1 MSNFALRPINE
12 KIIYKLLQKQKAFS
26 RQSTTSAGSPVDDY
40 GLVQFFNR
48 STWAHLI
55 SLNVVSS
62 KKDPTERIA
71 IIGAGEFNEEQ
82 GGANKPLF
90 MRSFEDIYRPTLE
103 KEGAN
108 FYKPISGIKSISTR
122 FEGTLRSR
130 REATV
135 EFTIFSLDDLD
146 RLSPH
151 FFRVGAEVLIEFGWH
166 SKHSKGADNS
176 YVFQGSLGN
185 MIIDSYHQSGIDAI
199 KEKPRAIKLLKE
211 NTSGAYEEEVL
222 TYGGDYDYLLG
233 QISDFEYS
241 LRDDGGFDCTIKV
254 VTVGMSLLDS
264 KINRELSPTRSSF
277 NTELPPDV
285 AATEFYQVMEH
296 LPEVLAYSVI
306 ENYNKNGNKLNKL
319 NKLEVVDAS
328 DLPTSFSTIDVSPQ
342 AIDKYINLPTYDDFA
357 KLITRYGF
365 NYDGAPKDYMN
376 KVTTQESRLDLNNI
390 GMDPVSIDFKYTEY
404 GPMGIDERWVYPIYE
419 YEMLNQDKMV
429 YPHPDYWEW
438 AKYGGHGFVLPEGMA
453 IHRDTNLYKA
463 KDVYTAFSMQQTL
476 DAARKINRELD
487 LYIGKL
493 SVMHHLH
500 TSWFGEGYVKGG
512 YKTSTVEDRIEV
524 LKDLDINF
532 MVGEILYDAFGP
544 TYWREWQDVTEEEKE
559 EYYNPTSDTAQD
571 EVTIS
576 PPSEFIEQNSDPNGY
591 AAFFG
596 KDDGGDT
603 LRGQQG
609 TGFKTEYRARDGV
622 AVTKKIPGVL
632 GHDTKGITIFVTY
645 AQGST
650 VQIFTGLNW
659 EGDFK
664 EFNEGI
670 KSFPAGAF
678 TDFEDTNFGTGAA
691 DNEFLEKVDDKNPP
705 KTWVRWG
712 WFEDN
717 ILTKYLGIISKDDI
731 LGKDIPISVFKSI
744 ERKFIGDVAAVAT
757 DVTGESEI
765 KVYESNKITLPSGLN
780 STDVNQILI
789 PDRVHT
795 LGKVKEGIS
804 ESGKFNFYGA
814 LGQFLDSNVGETIAP
829 VEVVSDNK
837 DTEDNLKVGYLRNV
851 FIEVNELKNCFGNI
865 GNLKEGIDNLIGLFK
880 NNFGMVHNLEVQA
893 GNSDPGVIGLQDKN
907 LIINKDIWNVPQKN
921 IRELLDGL
929 GDEKSLKD
937 ISKLINVY
945 EFPSWEKES
954 IVKKQDLKVSI
965 PNSMAITALF
975 AGKENNLELGTYDKN
990 KGSLQAQKLSKFLKL
1005 DETGDPLP
1013 NKSLGKV
1020 FNLLPYAQSTQL
1032 MLSGNGEFEYGMNVQ
1047 QTSDIFYNFINAS
1060 YKRAFSGKPVEALDY
1075 DAPVIE
1081 LEVMEPEAP
1090 MDVNMYKTSRL
1101 GTDGTMYHTDGTLK
1115 TSGNSVIDYLKLQEY
1130 ELEYDVNKSVHV
1142 NFSALNGL
1150 MDLSLTIDGTA
1161 GIFPGNSFI
1170 STYLPKAW
1178 QKRTSG
1184 AAIGQYPII
1193 FQVVDVSHEVS
1204 PEGWSTDIKGMPRF
1218 NPEAFPY
1225 TLTDTEKSNLVN
1237 ENSSQDSIPEN
1248 TYGIANYR
1256 NFFNLNATATH
1267 HILTNVLRGI
1277 NTSLLSS
1284 DEGYIIGDRSVGALK
1299 DIFFPGDRDEIGAKY
1314 QIRAHNLDQFGGY
1327 GYKYADFTDI
1337 WNEWQD
1343 KLTWDYHNPLIPEVP
1358 REYAGGNY
1366 GEVEQAIGYEGNK
1379 TIYIPGSDGV
1389 INTHM
1394 DAMIFLQMSII
1405 IAGLSYYGSTPTGL
1419 THRDRRLNEPW
1430 KRGAPYCWYNKM
1442 LADNNFKASKERPSS
1457 LTVNGISRVTKTE
1470 PDIKEAPFG
1479 SRLEYFK
1486 LNDFKEGVDP
1496 IWNLEAQHPQDVEI
1510 PVRIR
1515 FGDSYGV
1522 HTQAGG
1528 HQPGG
1533 SQMTIG
1539 PIRAGILGNLTLSTG
1554 RATDLDYKIT
1564 IDYWTQVFLTIIR
1577 NEFGAK
1583 TWREFDNIIKNQFED
1598 TDFTSMVEGDAERVG
1613 VVNTKNIFEYAL
1625 KCRYLISNP
1634 T

>member
-26 RQSTTSAGSPVDDY
+26 RQSTTSAGSPVDDA

-71 IIGAGEFNEEQ
+71 IIGAGEFNEEP

-130 REATV
+130 REASV

-151 FFRVGAEVLIEFGWH
+151 FFRVGAEVLVEFGWH
-166 SKHSKGADNS
+166 SKHSKGANS
-176 YVFQGSLGN
+176 SYMFQGSLGN
-185 MIIDSYHQSGIDAI
+185 MIIDTYHQENVKSI
-199 KEKPRAIKLLKE
+199 KNKPRAIKLLKE
-211 NTSGAYEEEVL
+211 NTSDVYEEEVL
-222 TYGGDYDYLLG
+222 TYGGDYDYVLG

-264 KINRELSPTRSSF
+264 KINREQSPTRSSF

-285 AATEFYQVMEH
+285 ASTEFYQVMEH
-296 LPEVLAYSVI
+296 LPEVLTYSVI
-306 ENYNKNGNKLNKL
+306 ENYNKNGNKLGNAL
-319 NKLEVVDAS
+319 GSLTSNTSADAKRAQ
-328 DLPTSFSTIDVSPQ
+328 DG
-342 AIDKYINLPTYDDFA
+342 LPTYIDFV
-357 KLITRYGF
+357 KLITKYGF
-365 NYDGAPKDYMN
+365 KYDGNPDDYEN
-376 KVTTQESRLDLNNI
+376 KVTAEESRLDLTYTEVEL
-390 GMDPVSIDFKYTEY
+390 DPVPRDFKYTEY
-404 GPMGIDERWVYPIYE
+404 GPLGIDERWVYPIYAGE
-419 YEMLNQDKMV
+419 ILNTDEMV
-429 YPHPDYWEW
+429 YPNTDYWEW
-438 AKYGGHGFVLPEGMA
+438 GLIGHGFVLPQGTSVDSEVV
-453 IHRDTNLYKA
+453 NLYKA
-463 KDVYTAFSMQQTL
+463 KGYLLDSSRQKTI
-476 DAARKINRELD
+476 DAARKINKMLD
-487 LYIGKL
+487 QYIGQL
-493 SVMHHLH
+493 GDMNPLH
-500 TSWFGEGYVKGG
+500 TSWFGSDYSEG
-512 YKTSTVEDRIEV
+512 YKTSTVEDRIQV
-524 LKDLDINF
+524 LKEPSINF
-532 MVGEILYDAFGP
+532 MVGEILYDEFAT

-559 EYYNPTSDTAQD
+559 EYYKPTVEKTQED
-571 EVTIS
+571 VTIS
-576 PPSEFIEQNSDPNGY
+576 APSEFIEKDSDPNGY
-591 AAFFG
+591 AAFFSKG
-596 KDDGGDT
+596 EDGILSGQ
-603 LRGQQG
+603 RGSGVETEHIQRGNTSRTVG
-609 TGFKTEYRARDGV
+609 TDIE
-622 AVTKKIPGVL
+622 GVL
-632 GHDTKGITIFVTY
+632 GDDEEDITIFVTY

-659 EGDFK
+659 EGTFK
-664 EFNEGI
+664 QFNDGI

-678 TDFEDTNFGTGAA
+678 VDFEDKDFGTHKT
-691 DNEFLEKVDDKNPP
+691 DNKFLEKVDDRNPP

-717 ILTKYLGIISKDDI
+717 ILTKYLGIMSKDDI
-731 LGKDIPISVFKSI
+731 LDKDIPISVFKSV
-744 ERKFIGDVAAVAT
+744 ERKMIGDVAAVAT
-757 DVTGESEI
+757 DVTGETEI

-789 PDRVHT
+789 PDRVRT
-795 LGKVKEGIS
+795 LSKVKDGIS
-804 ESGKFNFYGA
+804 ESGDFNFYGA
-814 LGQFLDSNVGETIAP
+814 LGQFLDSNVGDTIAK
-829 VEVVSDNK
+829 VEVTSDDK

-851 FIEVNELKNCFGNI
+851 FVEVNELKNCFGNV
-865 GNLKEGIDNLIGLFK
+865 GNLKEGITNLIGLFK

-907 LIINKDIWNVPQKN
+907 LILNKDIWNVPRRN

-929 GDEKSLKD
+929 GDEKSLEN

-945 EFPSWEKES
+945 EFPTWEKES

-1005 DETGDPLP
+1005 DETGNPFP

-1020 FNLLPYAQSTQL
+1020 FNLLPYAQSNQL
-1032 MLSGNGEFEYGMNVQ
+1032 MLSGNGEFEYGMNVPQ
-1047 QTSDIFYNFINAS
+1047 STDIFYNLINAS
-1060 YKRAFSGKPVEALDY
+1060 YKRAFSGKPIDAVDYEA
-1075 DAPVIE
+1075 PRIE
-1081 LEVMEPEAP
+1081 LEVMEPEGP
-1090 MDVNMYKTSRL
+1090 MDVDRYRTSHL
-1101 GTDGTMYHTDGTLK
+1101 GTDGTMYHNDGTLK
-1115 TSGNSVIDYLKLQEY
+1115 TSGNGVIDYLKLQEY

-1184 AAIGQYPII
+1184 KAKGQYPII
-1193 FQVVDVSHEVS
+1193 FQAVDVSHEVS

-1225 TLTDTEKSNLVN
+1225 VTTEAEKTVAENA
-1237 ENSSQDSIPEN
+1237 NSSQDSIPEN

-1267 HILTNVLRGI
+1267 HILTSVLRGI
-1277 NTSLLSS
+1277 NTSLLDS
-1284 DEGYIIGDRSVGALK
+1284 DAGFVIGDRKLGALK

-1337 WNEWQD
+1337 WDEWQG
-1343 KLTWDYHNPLIPEVP
+1343 KLTWDYQNPLISMVP
-1358 REYAGGNY
+1358 SSYADGDY
-1366 GEVEQAIGYEGNK
+1366 GKVERAIGGGARNK
-1379 TIYIPGSDGV
+1379 IINIPGSDGV
-1389 INTHM
+1389 INTHI

-1405 IAGLSYYGSTPTGL
+1405 IAGLSYYGSTPTDL

-1457 LTVNGISRVTKTE
+1457 LTVNGISRVTQTDS
-1470 PDIKEAPFG
+1470 DIQEAPFG

-1486 LNDFKEGVDP
+1486 LNDFAKGVDDV
-1496 IWNLEAQHPQDVEI
+1496 WNANVQHHQDVEI
-1510 PVRIR
+1510 PLRIR
-1515 FGDSYGV
+1515 VGDSYGV

-1528 HQPGG
+1528 SQPGG

-1539 PIRAGILGNLTLSTG
+1539 PIRAGIISNFGLTAG
-1554 RATDLDYKIT
+1554 RLIDLDYKIT

-1583 TWREFDNIIKNQFED
+1583 TWKEFDNIIENQFED
-1598 TDFTSMVEGDAERVG
+1598 EDFVSMIPGDADIVG
-1613 VVNTKNIFEYAL
+1613 VVNTENIFEYAL